1 VAAFE
6 YKALDASGKE
16 SKGVLEAD
24 NSRQVRQ
31 ILRDKGLM
39 ALSVE
44 ETRQREAQKSKQI
57 ALFNSV
63 SAADLSLLTRQ
74 LSTLVRSGLP
84 VEEALQAVS
93 EQTEKPRLKSMMMG
107 VRSRVLEGHS
117 LATALSDYPHVF
129 NELFRSTVEAGEQ
142 SGHINT
148 VLDRLADYT
157 EGRQQLQQKMMMA
170 LMYPVLISI
179 VAVVVVILLL
189 AYVVPQVV
197 EMFDHIGQELPAL
210 TIGMIATSNFITEYG
225 IYVAAVLVLLFLGF
239 QYMLKNEIF
248 KRQYHKLLLKIPLIS
263 RLVTG
268 VNTAR
273 FARTFSILAASGV
286 PILDAMRISSQVLV
300 NLPMRDAVEEAS
312 DRVREGAGISK
323 SLAASGYF
331 PPMMVH
337 LLASGEAS
345 GNLEEMLARSAESQE
360 REMEALMGTI
370 MGLFEPLMILFMGA
384 TVLVIVLAIMMPIL
398 DMNQLVK

>member
-1 VAAFE
+1 MSVFE
-6 YKALDASGKE
+6 YKALDANGKE
-16 SKGVLEAD
+16 TKGVLEAD

-31 ILRDKGLM
+31 ILRDKGWM
-39 ALSVE
+39 ALSVD
-44 ETRQREAQKSKQI
+44 ETRQTEEKKRKQI

-63 SAADLSLLTRQ
+63 SATDLSLLTRQ
-74 LSTLVRSGLP
+74 LSTLVRSGIP

-93 EQTEKPRLKSMMMG
+93 QQTEKPRLKSMVMG

-117 LATALSDYPHVF
+117 LATALADYPHVF

-170 LMYPVLISI
+170 LLYPILISI
-179 VAVVVVILLL
+179 VAVVVVVLLL

-197 EMFDHIGQELPAL
+197 EMFDHIGQELPML
-210 TIGMIATSNFITEYG
+210 TIGMIATSDFITQYG
-225 IYVAAVLVLLFLGF
+225 IYVAALLVMMFVGF
-239 QYMLKNEIF
+239 QYMLKNEGF
-248 KRQYHKLLLKIPLIS
+248 KREYHKFLLKIPLIS
-263 RLVTG
+263 KLVRG
-268 VNTAR
+268 LNTAR

-300 NLPMRDAVEEAS
+300 NLPMRDAVAEAS

-331 PPMMVH
+331 PPMTIH
-337 LLASGEAS
+337 LIASGETS
-345 GNLEEMLARSAESQE
+345 GNLEEMLERSADSQE
-360 REMEALMGTI
+360 REMEALLGTI

>member
-1 VAAFE
+1 MAAFE
-6 YKALDASGKE
+6 YTALDTKGKE
-16 SKGVLEAD
+16 TKGVLEAD

-31 ILRDKGLM
+31 ILREKGLM
-39 ALSVE
+39 ALSVAEARERE
-44 ETRQREAQKSKQI
+44 EKKSKQI
-57 ALFNSV
+57 SLFNSI
-63 SAADLSLLTRQ
+63 SATDLSLLTRQ

-93 EQTEKPRLKSMMMG
+93 QQTDKPRLKSMVMG

-117 LATALSDYPHVF
+117 LAVALSDYPHIF
-129 NELFRSTVEAGEQ
+129 DELFRSTVEAGEQ

-157 EGRQQLQQKMMMA
+157 EGRQQLRQKMMMA

-189 AYVVPQVV
+189 TFVVPQVV
-197 EMFDHIGQELPAL
+197 EMFNHIGQELPAL
-210 TIGMIATSNFITEYG
+210 TIGMIATSDFLTDYG
-225 IYVAAVLVLLFLGF
+225 IYILVILLVVFMLF
-239 QYMLKNEIF
+239 QYMLKNQGF
-248 KRQYHKLLLKIPLIS
+248 RRQYHKFLLTLPLIS
-263 RLVTG
+263 RLVRG

-286 PILDAMRISSQVLV
+286 PILEAMRISAQVLV
-300 NLPMRDAVEEAS
+300 NLPMREAVEEAS
-312 DRVREGAGISK
+312 NRVREGAGISK

-331 PPMMVH
+331 PPMTVH

-345 GNLEEMLARSAESQE
+345 GNLEEMLERSAESQE

>member
-6 YKALDASGKE
+6 YKALDANGKE
-16 SKGVLEAD
+16 TKGVLEAD

-31 ILRDKGLM
+31 FLREKGWM

-44 ETRQREAQKSKQI
+44 ETREQEEQKRKQVV
-57 ALFNSV
+57 FFSGV
-63 SAADLSLLTRQ
+63 SATDLSLLTRQ

-93 EQTEKPRLKSMMMG
+93 QQTEKPRLKSMMMG

-117 LATALSDYPHVF
+117 MAAALADYPHVF

-170 LMYPVLISI
+170 LLYPVLISI
-179 VAVVVVILLL
+179 VAVVVVVLLL

-210 TIGMIATSNFITEYG
+210 TVGMIATSDFITSYG
-225 IYVAAVLVLLFLGF
+225 IYVAAVLVLSFVGF
-239 QYMLKNEIF
+239 QYLLKNESF
-248 KRQYHKLLLKIPLIS
+248 KRQYHKFLLKIPLIA
-263 RLVTG
+263 RLVRG
-268 VNTAR
+268 LNTAR

-286 PILDAMRISSQVLV
+286 PILDALRISSQVLV
-300 NLPMRDAVEEAS
+300 NLPMRDAVAVAA
-312 DRVREGAGISK
+312 DRVREGAGISQ

-331 PPMMVH
+331 PPMTIH
-337 LLASGEAS
+337 LIASGESS
-345 GNLEEMLARSAESQE
+345 GNLEEMLERSADSQE

>member
-1 VAAFE
+1 MAAFE
-6 YKALDASGKE
+6 YKALDANGKE
-16 SKGVLEAD
+16 TKGVLEAD

-31 ILRDKGLM
+31 ILRDKGWM

-44 ETRQREAQKSKQI
+44 ETRQQEAQKRKQI

-63 SAADLSLLTRQ
+63 SATDLSLVTRQ

-93 EQTEKPRLKSMMMG
+93 QQTEKPRLKSMMMG

-117 LATALSDYPHVF
+117 LATALGDYPHVF

-170 LMYPVLISI
+170 LLYPVLISI
-179 VAVVVVILLL
+179 VAVVVVVLLL

-197 EMFDHIGQELPAL
+197 EMFNHIGQELPAL
-210 TIGMIATSNFITEYG
+210 TVGMIATSDFITAYG
-225 IYVAAVLVLLFLGF
+225 IYVAALLVLLFIGF
-239 QYMLKNEIF
+239 QYMLKNDGF
-248 KRQYHKLLLKIPLIS
+248 KRQYHKFLLKIPLIS
-263 RLVTG
+263 RLVRG
-268 VNTAR
+268 LNTAR

-300 NLPMRDAVEEAS
+300 NLPMRDAVAEAS
-312 DRVREGAGISK
+312 DRVREGAGISQ

-331 PPMMVH
+331 PAMTIH
-337 LLASGEAS
+337 LIASGESS
-345 GNLEEMLARSAESQE
+345 GKLEEMLERSADSQE
-360 REMEALMGTI
+360 REMEALLGTI

>member
-1 VAAFE
+1 MAAFE
-6 YKALDASGKE
+6 YKALDANGKE
-16 SKGVLEAD
+16 KKGVLEAD

-31 ILRDKGLM
+31 FLREKGLM

-44 ETRQREAQKSKQI
+44 ETREKEEKKSRKI

-63 SAADLSLLTRQ
+63 SATDLSLLTRQ

-93 EQTEKPRLKSMMMG
+93 QQTDKPRLKNMMMG

-157 EGRQQLQQKMMMA
+157 EGRQQMQQKMMMA

-179 VAVVVVILLL
+179 VAIVVVILLL

-197 EMFDHIGQELPAL
+197 EMFEHIGQELPAL
-210 TIGMIATSNFITEYG
+210 TVGMIATSDFITNYG
-225 IYVAAVLVLLFLGF
+225 IYVAAVLVVAFMFF
-239 QYMLKNEIF
+239 QYMLKNDAF
-248 KRQYHKLLLKIPLIS
+248 KRHYHRFLLKIPLIS
-263 RLVTG
+263 RLVIG
-268 VNTAR
+268 LNTAR

-286 PILDAMRISSQVLV
+286 PILEAMRISSQVLV

-312 DRVREGAGISK
+312 DRVREGAGISQ
-323 SLAASGYF
+323 SLAASGLF
-331 PPMMVH
+331 PPMTVH

-345 GNLEEMLARSAESQE
+345 GNIEEMLERSAESQE

>member
-1 VAAFE
+1 MAAFV
-6 YKALDASGKE
+6 YKALDAQGKE
-16 SKGVLEAD
+16 TKGVLEAD

-31 ILRDKGLM
+31 ILREKGMM

-44 ETRQREAQKSKQI
+44 ETRQQEAKKRKQI

-63 SAADLSLLTRQ
+63 SATDLSLLTRQ
-74 LSTLVRSGLP
+74 LATLVRSGLP

-93 EQTEKPRLKSMMMG
+93 QQTEKPRLKSMVMG

-117 LATALSDYPHVF
+117 LAAALADYPHVF

-170 LMYPVLISI
+170 LLYPVLISI
-179 VAVVVVILLL
+179 VAIVVVILLL

-210 TIGMIATSNFITEYG
+210 TVGMIATSDFITDYG
-225 IYVAAVLVLLFLGF
+225 IYVAAVLVLLFMGF
-239 QYMLKNEIF
+239 QYMLKNEGF
-248 KRQYHKLLLKIPLIS
+248 KRQYHKFLLKLPLIS
-263 RLVTG
+263 RLVRG
-268 VNTAR
+268 LNTAR

-286 PILDAMRISSQVLV
+286 PILDAMRISAQVLV
-300 NLPMRDAVEEAS
+300 NLPMREAVEEAAG
-312 DRVREGAGISK
+312 RVREGAAISQ
-323 SLAASGYF
+323 SLASSGYF
-331 PPMMVH
+331 PPMTIH
-337 LLASGEAS
+337 LIASGESS
-345 GNLEEMLARSAESQE
+345 GNLEEMLERSAENQE
-360 REMEALMGTI
+360 REMEALLGTL

>member
-1 VAAFE
+1 MAAFE
-6 YKALDASGKE
+6 YKALDANGKE
-16 SKGVLEAD
+16 TKGVLEAD

-31 ILRDKGLM
+31 FLREKGWM

-44 ETRQREAQKSKQI
+44 ETREQEEQKRKQVV
-57 ALFNSV
+57 FFSGV
-63 SAADLSLLTRQ
+63 SATDLSLLTRQ

-93 EQTEKPRLKSMMMG
+93 QQTEKPRLKSMMMG

-117 LATALSDYPHVF
+117 MAAALADYPHVF

-170 LMYPVLISI
+170 LLYPVLISI
-179 VAVVVVILLL
+179 VAVVVVVLLL

-210 TIGMIATSNFITEYG
+210 TVGMIATSDFITSYG
-225 IYVAAVLVLLFLGF
+225 IYVAAVLVLSFVGF
-239 QYMLKNEIF
+239 QYLLKNESF
-248 KRQYHKLLLKIPLIS
+248 KRQYHKFLLKIPLIA
-263 RLVTG
+263 RLVRG
-268 VNTAR
+268 LNTAR

-286 PILDAMRISSQVLV
+286 PILDALRISSQVLV
-300 NLPMRDAVEEAS
+300 NLPMRDAVAVAA
-312 DRVREGAGISK
+312 DRVREGAGISQ

-331 PPMMVH
+331 PPMTIH
-337 LLASGEAS
+337 LIASGESS
-345 GNLEEMLARSAESQE
+345 GNLEEMLERSADSQE

>member
-1 VAAFE
+1 MAAFE
-6 YKALDASGKE
+6 YKALDANGKE
-16 SKGVLEAD
+16 TKGVLEAD

-31 ILRDKGLM
+31 ILRDKGWM

-44 ETRQREAQKSKQI
+44 ETRQQEAQKRKQI

-63 SAADLSLLTRQ
+63 SATDLSLVTRQ

-93 EQTEKPRLKSMMMG
+93 QQTEKPRLKSMMMG

-117 LATALSDYPHVF
+117 LATALGDYPHVF

-157 EGRQQLQQKMMMA
+157 ESRQQLQQKMMMA
-170 LMYPVLISI
+170 LLYPVLISI
-179 VAVVVVILLL
+179 VAVVVVVLLL

-197 EMFDHIGQELPAL
+197 EMFNHIGQELPAL
-210 TIGMIATSNFITEYG
+210 TVGMIATSDFITAYG
-225 IYVAAVLVLLFLGF
+225 IYVAALLVLLFIGF
-239 QYMLKNEIF
+239 QYMLKNDGF
-248 KRQYHKLLLKIPLIS
+248 KRQYHKFLLKIPLIS
-263 RLVTG
+263 RLVRG
-268 VNTAR
+268 LNTAR

-300 NLPMRDAVEEAS
+300 NLPMRDAVAEAS
-312 DRVREGAGISK
+312 DRVREGAGISQ

-331 PPMMVH
+331 PAMTIH
-337 LLASGEAS
+337 LIASGESS
-345 GNLEEMLARSAESQE
+345 GKLEEMLERSADSQE
-360 REMEALMGTI
+360 REMEALLGTI

>member
-1 VAAFE
+1 MAAFE